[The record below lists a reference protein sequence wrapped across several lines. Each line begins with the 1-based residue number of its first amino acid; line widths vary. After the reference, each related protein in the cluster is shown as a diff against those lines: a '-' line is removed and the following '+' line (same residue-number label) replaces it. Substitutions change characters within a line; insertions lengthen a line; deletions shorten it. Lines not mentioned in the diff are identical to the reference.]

1 MKLTEKQVKLLDSLL
16 TDLIRQYKAKERI
29 CSDSFYPKA
38 IKEFNEIKEVLI
50 KLEYEDEQNSKS

>member
-1 MKLTEKQVKLLDSLL
+1 MKLTERQIKLLDSLL
-16 TDLIRQYKAKERI
+16 TDLIRQYKTKERI

-50 KLEYEDEQNSKS
+50 KLEYRDEATN